1 MVLRLVK
8 TECRLVCG
16 HPLTGP
22 TPQKMVPWRRPRN
35 PIHASPRPLTRDDKY
50 QQNDETPLSSSSS
63 HIFLSLSHVLALS
76 HRASQGVSLSFQ
88 GQEKVLVT
96 GPWYSQTEPYQ
107 ILFGGTPVATTL
119 VQSGVLRC
127 FAPGKSFPNKKSHHG
142 FRFCCLINHSFKSLA
157 SFCQSPNHRR
167 LQLSMSQ
174 LW

>member
-16 HPLTGP
+16 GPLTSP

-50 QQNDETPLSSSSS
+50 QQNDETLLLP
-63 HIFLSLSHVLALS
+63 HISLSLTCA
-76 HRASQGVSLSFQ
+76 RAVPPGAPQGVSLSFQ

-127 FAPGKSFPNKKSHHG
+127 FAPGKSFPS
-142 FRFCCLINHSFKSLA
+142 LIMAFVSTIHSKVWLLFAKVQTTEGCS
-157 SFCQSPNHRR
+157 CQ
-167 LQLSMSQ
+167 
-174 LW
+174 

>member
-1 MVLRLVK
+1 MLRLVK
-8 TECRLVCG
+8 TECRLVCEG
-16 HPLTGP
+16 PKTGP

-50 QQNDETPLSSSSS
+50 QQNDETPPPTYYSFS
-63 HIFLSLSHVLALS
+63 HTCA
-76 HRASQGVSLSFQ
+76 RAAPPGAPQGVSLSFQ

-127 FAPGKSFPNKKSHHG
+127 FAPGKSFPIKKSHHG
-142 FRFCCLINHSFKSLA
+142 FCFCCLINHSFKSLA